1 MKKPKTKILIKKTV
15 LENKIFNKNHQFFE
29 KVIKERIVNK
39 YDSFF
44 KAAKKRNFGTS
55 SQQINNLKYTVILFL
70 ANA

>member
-15 LENKIFNKNHQFFE
+15 LENKIFNKNHQYFD

-44 KAAKKRNFGTS
+44 IAAKNRNLSYKKLTS
-55 SQQINNLKYTVILFL
+55 I
-70 ANA
+70 